1 MKKLML
7 LTVCLLL
14 VAPAIAG
21 SKSIDESRKASP
33 NADVTIELIA
43 GKIRIVGWNQNEVH
57 VTGTI
62 NDEFEEF
69 EMSGDEDDITIEIM
83 PPESKNKHRNVKLE
97 ADLEIMVPAGVELTF
112 ETVSAPLSAEGLTG
126 SLMVDTISGSVD
138 VRCDLE
144 ELEIEAISG
153 SVDIESTSRLQSA
166 SVELISGQVTMTGD
180 LHPSGDYTFESVSG
194 SITLRV
200 PAGTG
205 AEYEIET
212 FSGKIKNDFGPR
224 PKKAEFLNSLSLSFT
239 EGSGG
244 ADIEIETLSGSI
256 RLEEN

>member
-1 MKKLML
+1 MKKLIL

-33 NADVTIELIA
+33 DAEVSIELIA
-43 GKIRIVGWNQNEVH
+43 GNIRVVGWNRDEVR

-69 EMSGDEDDITIEIM
+69 EMSGDEDDISIEIS
-83 PPESKNKHRNVKLE
+83 PPEGRHRNVKLE
-97 ADLEIMVPAGVELTF
+97 ADLEISVPEGVELSF
-112 ETVSAPLSAEGLTG
+112 ETVSAPISLEGLTG
-126 SLMVDTISGSVD
+126 SASIETVSGNVD
-138 VRCDLE
+138 VRSDLE

-153 SVDIESTSRLQSA
+153 SIDIESTSRLRSA
-166 SVELISGQVTMTGD
+166 SVELVSGKVTMTGD
-180 LHPSGDYTFESVSG
+180 LHASGDYSFESVSG

-205 AEYEIET
+205 ADYEIET
-212 FSGKIKNDFGPR
+212 FSGKIDNDFGPR
-224 PKKAEFLNSLSLSFT
+224 PEKAEFLPALSLSFT
-239 EGSGG
+239 VGS
-244 ADIEIETLSGSI
+244 TW
-256 RLEEN
+256 RQK

>member
-43 GKIRIVGWNQNEVH
+43 GKIRVVGWNQDEVH

-69 EMSGDEDDITIEIM
+69 EMTGDPDDISIEIS
-83 PPESKNKHRNVKLE
+83 PPEGRHRNVKLE
-97 ADLEIMVPAGVELTF
+97 ADLEISVPAGVELTF
-112 ETVSAPLSAEGLTG
+112 ETVSAPLSVEGLTG
-126 SLMVDTISGSVD
+126 SLSIESISGSVD
-138 VRCDLE
+138 VRGDLE
-144 ELEIEAISG
+144 ELEIESISG
-153 SVDIESTSRLQSA
+153 SVDIEATSRLQSL
-166 SVELISGQVTMTGD
+166 SVELVSGTVTMTGD
-180 LHPSGDYTFESVSG
+180 LHASGDYSFESVSG

-200 PAGTG
+200 PPDAD

-212 FSGKIKNDFGPR
+212 FSGEIVNDFGPR
-224 PKKAEFLNSLSLSFT
+224 PEKAEFLPSLSLSFSV
-239 EGSGG
+239 GSGS
-244 ADIEIETLSGSI
+244 ADVEIETLSGTI